1 MSISKHKRTTSR
13 AAKEKVEET
22 NTLYEHVRRI
32 DGTEIVR
39 KYLKCGLL
47 GKGGFA
53 NCFITENTETH
64 KKAATKI
71 VLKEELKTHRTRLRL
86 AN

>member
-1 MSISKHKRTTSR
+1 MSLTKHKRNSSKPT
-13 AAKEKVEET
+13 KEKAEDQNVIF
-22 NTLYEHVRRI
+22 EHVRRI

-39 KYLKCGLL
+39 KYIKCGLL

-53 NCFITENTETH
+53 NCFITENAETR

-71 VLKEELKTHRTRLRL
+71 VLKE
-86 AN
+86 